1 MEASADN
8 IRRIRNATGLGVMEA
23 KAFIQ
28 LNSEDLC
35 QRILRAKRRHGVLHD
50 PIEEDPKFGE
60 AVREATEKATY
71 LAAKEAEDRE
81 KELDGRGANAVFLRR
96 GHCHRV
102 WGLTKMILKDRGIV
116 WFSPADL
123 NPGIVFD

>member
-8 IRRIRNATGLGVMEA
+8 IRHIRNATGLGVMEA

-60 AVREATEKATY
+60 AVREATEKATH
-71 LAAKEAEDRE
+71 LAAKEVEDRE
-81 KELDGRGANAVFLRR
+81 KELDGAVFSRR
-96 GHCHRV
+96 GQCHRV
-102 WGLTKMILKDRGIV
+102 WVLTKMILKDRGIV